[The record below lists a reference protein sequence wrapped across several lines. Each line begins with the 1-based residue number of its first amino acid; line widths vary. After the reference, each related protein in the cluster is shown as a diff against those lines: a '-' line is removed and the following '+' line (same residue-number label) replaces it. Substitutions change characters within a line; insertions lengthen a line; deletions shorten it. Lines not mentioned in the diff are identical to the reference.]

1 MATPHCAFESFGR
14 PLREGGQVN
23 QRDLRL
29 SDYMTETGL
38 RRLVEQALEEDLGR
52 GDVTSDLLV
61 PSDAAARAVLR
72 SRSEGVIAG
81 LDVAAMAFAVT
92 DAQVHFAALIRD
104 SDTVAAGWDLAV
116 VSGAARSLLRAER
129 VALNFLQRLS
139 GIATLTSRYVG
150 AVRGA
155 RARIVDTR
163 KTTPG
168 LRSLEKYAV
177 RAGGGFNH
185 RRDLSDAMMIK
196 DNHLA
201 VIGALGLS
209 LTAAIKQA
217 RESLPHTLKIEI
229 EVDRLDQIAGAL
241 AAGADIIL
249 LDNMSTE
256 DLRSAVAAINGRAI
270 IEASGGVNLGV
281 VSEIAATGVDVISVG
296 ALTHSAP
303 ALDIGLDFEIEGGP
317 GA

>member
-1 MATPHCAFESFGR
+1 MSKANLA
-14 PLREGGQVN
+14 
-23 QRDLRL
+23 LRL
-29 SDYMTETGL
+29 SDFITESAL
-38 RRLVEQALEEDLGR
+38 RRLVERALEEDLGR
-52 GDVTSDLLV
+52 GDVTSDLLIPPNV
-61 PSDAAARAVLR
+61 EARAVLR
-72 SRSEGVIAG
+72 SRVNGVVAGLDIAG
-81 LDVAAMAFAVT
+81 LVFELVDVE
-92 DAQVHFAALIRD
+92 AQFEALARD
-104 SDTVAAGWDLAV
+104 GSLVGRDQDLAV

-139 GIATLTSRYVG
+139 GIATLTFHYVE
-150 AVRGA
+150 AVHGT

-168 LRSLEKYAV
+168 LRAIEKYAV

-201 VIGALGLS
+201 VIAARGLS
-209 LTAAIKQA
+209 LREAVASA
-217 RESLPHTLKIEI
+217 RESLAHTLKVEI
-229 EVDRLDQIAGAL
+229 EVDRLDQIAEAI

-249 LDNMSTE
+249 LDNMSPA
-256 DLRSAVAAINGRAI
+256 DLGKAVTMIDGRAI
-270 IEASGGVNLGV
+270 TEASGGVSLET

-303 ALDIGLDFEIEGGP
+303 SLDIGLDVDIVQVSHGD
-317 GA
+317 A

>member
-1 MATPHCAFESFGR
+1 MSKANLA
-14 PLREGGQVN
+14 V
-23 QRDLRL
+23 RL
-29 SDYMTETGL
+29 SDFITESAL

-52 GDVTSDLLV
+52 GDVTSDLLIPPNV
-61 PSDAAARAVLR
+61 EARAVVR
-72 SRSEGVIAG
+72 TRVNGVIAG
-81 LDVAAMAFAVT
+81 LEIARLVFELVDVDVQFTALAADGSV
-92 DAQVHFAALIRD
+92 VSRD
-104 SDTVAAGWDLAV
+104 QDLAV
-116 VSGAARSLLRAER
+116 VSGAAHSLLRAER

-139 GIATLTSRYVG
+139 GIATLTFRYVE
-150 AVRGA
+150 AVRDT

-168 LRSLEKYAV
+168 LRAIEKYAV

-201 VIGALGLS
+201 VLAARGLS
-209 LTAAIKQA
+209 LREAVAIA
-217 RESLPHTLKIEI
+217 RESLAHTLKVEI
-229 EVDRLDQIAGAL
+229 EVDRLDQIAEAI

-249 LDNMSTE
+249 LDNMSTA
-256 DLRSAVAAINGRAI
+256 DLRKAVAMIKSRAI
-270 IEASGGVNLGV
+270 TEASGGVGLET

-303 ALDIGLDFEIEGGP
+303 SLDIGLDVDIVP
-317 GA
+317 LSHNDA

>member
-1 MATPHCAFESFGR
+1 MSKSE
-14 PLREGGQVN
+14 LRVF
-23 QRDLRL
+23 
-29 SDYMTETGL
+29 DYMTEHGL
-38 RRLVEQALEEDLGR
+38 RRLVARAVEEDLGR
-52 GDVTSDLLV
+52 GDVTSDLV
-61 PSDAAARAVLR
+61 IPSEAAARAVFR
-72 SRSEGVIAG
+72 SRSHGVIAG
-81 LDVAAMAFAVT
+81 LDVVSMVFDVV
-92 DAQVHFAALIRD
+92 DAQVHFATSIPD
-104 SDTVAAGWDLAV
+104 GTAV
-116 VSGAARSLLRAER
+116 VPGQEIGMISGAARSVLGGER

-139 GIATLTSRYVG
+139 GIATLTARYVEG
-150 AVRGA
+150 VRGT

-185 RRDLSDAMMIK
+185 RRDLSDAMLIK

-209 LTAAIKQA
+209 LGEAVRKA
-217 RESLPHTLKIEI
+217 RESLPHTLKVEVEI
-229 EVDRLDQIAGAL
+229 DRVDQISDAL

-256 DLRSAVAAINGRAI
+256 DLRRAVTLIDGSAIT
-270 IEASGGVNLGV
+270 EASGGVNLATI
-281 VSEIAATGVDVISVG
+281 SEIALTGVDVISVG

-303 ALDIGLDFEIEGGP
+303 ALDIGLDFEVSKS
-317 GA
+317 

>member
-1 MATPHCAFESFGR
+1 MTKIE
-14 PLREGGQVN
+14 LQ
-23 QRDLRL
+23 L
-29 SDYMTETGL
+29 SDYMTESGL
-38 RRLVEQALEEDLGR
+38 RRLVEQAVEEDLGR

-61 PSDAAARAVLR
+61 PSDATARAVLR
-72 SRSEGVIAG
+72 SRSQGVIAG
-81 LDVAAMAFAVT
+81 LDVAAMVFGVT
-92 DAQVHFAALIRD
+92 DAQVQFAALIRD
-104 SDTVAAGWDLAV
+104 GDAVAPGQELGV
-116 VSGAARSLLRAER
+116 ISGAARSLLRGER

-139 GIATLTSRYVG
+139 GIATLTSRYVE
-150 AVRGA
+150 AVRGT

-185 RRDLSDAMMIK
+185 RRDLSGAMMIK

-209 LTAAIKQA
+209 LTEAIKQA

-229 EVDRLDQIAGAL
+229 EVDRLDQIPEAL

-256 DLRSAVAAINGRAI
+256 DLSRAVAAINGRAI
-270 IEASGGVNLGV
+270 IEASGGVNLRTI
-281 VSEIAATGVDVISVG
+281 SEIAATGVDVISVG

-303 ALDIGLDFEIEGGP
+303 ALDIGLDFELETVQGVTFP
-317 GA
+317 RRHA

>member
-1 MATPHCAFESFGR
+1 MN
-14 PLREGGQVN
+14 N
-23 QRDLRL
+23 QHLRL
-29 SDYMTETGL
+29 SDYMTESGM
-38 RRLVEQALEEDLGR
+38 RRLVERALEEDLGR
-52 GDVTSDLLV
+52 GDITSDFLV
-61 PSDAAARAVLR
+61 PSDVAARAVLR
-72 SRSEGVIAG
+72 SRSQGVIAG
-81 LDVAAMAFAVT
+81 LDVAAMVFAVA
-92 DAQVHFAALIRD
+92 DAQVQFAALIGD
-104 SDTVAAGWDLAV
+104 GDAAAPGQELGV
-116 VSGAARSLLRAER
+116 VSGPARSVLRGER

-139 GIATLTSRYVG
+139 GIATLTSRYVE
-150 AVRGA
+150 AVRGT

-209 LTAAIKQA
+209 LGEAIKQA
-217 RESLPHTLKIEI
+217 RESLPHTLKIEV
-229 EVDRLDQIAGAL
+229 EVDRLDQIPEAL

-249 LDNMSTE
+249 LDNMSIE
-256 DLRSAVAAINGRAI
+256 DLRRAVAMIDGRAMS
-270 IEASGGVNLGV
+270 EASGGVNLGT
-281 VSEIAATGVDVISVG
+281 VSEIAATGVYVISVG

-303 ALDIGLDFEIEGGP
+303 ALDIGLDFEVEPVQGLTSP
-317 GA
+317 NRRA